1 VTPPLSMRNLAPAG
15 RIVRYA
21 NCTTQ
26 KMFVNE
32 FLFSFSL
39 LVFAG
44 GLFILGTLILV
55 DAVRRVVRQ
64 WLKTSSQKNSGIVL
78 PINVA
83 RPIAEGVGNSANN
96 VIQRPITMPEKKVS

>member
-1 VTPPLSMRNLAPAG
+1 MRNLAPAG
-15 RIVRYA
+15 RLVRHA
-21 NCTTQ
+21 NCTLGR
-26 KMFVNE
+26 MFVNE

-44 GLFILGTLILV
+44 GLFILGTLTLV

-96 VIQRPITMPEKKVS
+96 IVQRPLTMPEKKVS